1 MTTLARPPILLT
13 MADYYGTLAAVRCL
27 GRLGIPITVA
37 ESKLLAPARWSRY
50 VTRRVECPDV
60 GDSDAFLEWLMR
72 FGEREPGHV
81 LYPTSDDMA
90 WLFALHRE
98 ELGRHFL
105 MYQPGVD
112 VIYGLLN
119 KQRLHDLC
127 KDVGLDVP
135 ETWFPEG
142 EKDLERVA
150 AEARFPVL
158 LKPQTQ
164 ILFESHVKGAQ
175 VERASELLPRYREF
189 LERNR
194 YGRKLLDQD
203 PKANRPMV
211 QAFYPEAAQN
221 IFSLSGF
228 VDRTGELFV
237 ARGAVKVLQRP
248 RKLGIGLCFEEVP
261 VEPVL
266 AEKLRA
272 LCKKLGYHGTFEL
285 EFIRA
290 GGKQLLI
297 DFNPRFYSQMG
308 FDIARGKPAAA
319 DGVRGGVRP
328 RGAARRGVARGAVVE
343 GRGPVHLLPPGHLR
357 AAVEGAGPV
366 GPAVVG
372 RGEALA
378 RVVRAQPGACG
389 GRGHRHGG
397 LGAVDGG
404 RGHAPALLRPA
415 PQGLHPHH
423 GARQVGPSRRDRPRR
438 RRAVAICGAPHDGAA
453 HPGVRSPRGPGR
465 GCTPSARGRRA
476 PFSPRARRERPAVQ
490 IL

>member
-27 GRLGIPITVA
+27 GRLGIPVTVA

-50 VTRRVECPDV
+50 VTRRVECPEV
-60 GDSDAFLEWLMR
+60 GDSDVFLEWLMR

-98 ELGRHFL
+98 ELGKHFR

-135 ETWFPEG
+135 DTWFPES

-150 AEARFPVL
+150 GEARFPVL

-164 ILFESHVKGAQ
+164 ILFESHVKGSQ

-189 LERNR
+189 LERNQ
-194 YGRKLLDQD
+194 YGRKLLDYD
-203 PKANRPMV
+203 PRANRPMV
-211 QAFYPEAAQN
+211 QAFYTEAAQN

-261 VEPVL
+261 VEPEL
-266 AEKLRA
+266 AEKVRA
-272 LCKKLGYHGTFEL
+272 LCKKLGYHGTFEV

-308 FDIARGKPAAA
+308 FDIARGSPLPLLVYEAACGHEAQLAEVSREALSWKGGGQYIYCHRGIFELLLRAQGLSGRLKP
-319 DGVRGGVRP
+319 DEVKHWREWY
-328 RGAARRGVARGAVVE
+328 ARNRERAVDAVIDTGDWVPWMVDVAM
-343 GRGPVHLLPPGHLR
+343 HLR
-357 AAVEGAGPV
+357 SY
-366 GPAVVG
+366 
-372 RGEALA
+372 A
-378 RVVRAQPGACG
+378 R
-389 GRGHRHGG
+389 
-397 LGAVDGG
+397 
-404 RGHAPALLRPA
+404 
-415 PQGLHPHH
+415 HPK
-423 GARQVGPSRRDRPRR
+423 GFIRTMVLDK
-438 RRAVAICGAPHDGAA
+438 
-453 HPGVRSPRGPGR
+453 
-465 GCTPSARGRRA
+465 
-476 PFSPRARRERPAVQ
+476 
-490 IL
+490 

>member
-1 MTTLARPPILLT
+1 MTTQSRPPILLT
-13 MADYYGTLAAVRCL
+13 MADYYGTLAAVRSL
-27 GRLGIPITVA
+27 GRLGIPVTVA

-60 GDSDAFLEWLMR
+60 GDSERFLEWLMR

-98 ELGRHFL
+98 ELSKHFR

-119 KQRLHDLC
+119 KKRLHGLC
-127 KDVGLDVP
+127 QDVGLDMP

-142 EKDLERVA
+142 EGDLARVA
-150 AEARFPVL
+150 SEARFPVL

-164 ILFESHVKGAQ
+164 ILFESHLKGSQ

-194 YGRKLLDQD
+194 YGRKLLEYD
-203 PKANRPMV
+203 ARCNLPMV

-221 IFSLSGF
+221 IYSLSGF

-237 ARGAVKVLQRP
+237 VRGALKVLQRP

-261 VEPVL
+261 VDVEL

-272 LCKKLGYHGTFEL
+272 LCKKLGYHGTFEV

-308 FDIARGKPAAA
+308 FDIARGQPLPLLVYEAACGHEERLAEVVRDTLEWKGAGQYIYCHRGIFELLLRAQGLSGRLSA
-319 DGVRGGVRP
+319 DEVRHWREWY
-328 RGAARRGVARGAVVE
+328 ARNRERAVDAVMDTSDWV
-343 GRGPVHLLPPGHLR
+343 PWMVDTAMHLR
-357 AAVEGAGPV
+357 SY
-366 GPAVVG
+366 
-372 RGEALA
+372 A
-378 RVVRAQPGACG
+378 R
-389 GRGHRHGG
+389 
-397 LGAVDGG
+397 
-404 RGHAPALLRPA
+404 
-415 PQGLHPHH
+415 HPK
-423 GARQVGPSRRDRPRR
+423 GFIRTMVLDK
-438 RRAVAICGAPHDGAA
+438 
-453 HPGVRSPRGPGR
+453 
-465 GCTPSARGRRA
+465 
-476 PFSPRARRERPAVQ
+476 
-490 IL
+490 